1 MGGAWLKERKVAYW
15 GDLDTWGLDL
25 LGRARER
32 LPNLRALLMTEE
44 VFLANEDQAVTE
56 PVPVQGPARASLTDD
71 EAALF
76 ARLRA
81 SVRGRLEQEFLPQDL
96 VHEVLREWREEG
108 SSSVLVPPSHLPE
121 LS

>member
-1 MGGAWLKERKVAYW
+1 
-15 GDLDTWGLDL
+15 
-25 LGRARER
+25 
-32 LPNLRALLMTEE
+32 MTEE
-44 VFLANEDQAVTE
+44 VFLANEDQAVAE

-71 EAALF
+71 EAELF

-81 SVRGRLEQEFLPQDL
+81 SVRGRLEQEFLPRDL

-108 SSSVLVPPSHLPE
+108 SSSALVPPSDLPE